1 MLMKLTGSVF
11 IVLCGGLAGIYI
23 SKRINEKTEFI
34 TQYISFL
41 TQAEAMINYANSDIK
56 YILNNVKSIPLLDQM
71 IKDTLN
77 YLNSDYDFRYAWEKS
92 VYSAFNRNQFEKED
106 LLLILAFGEEFG
118 NHGSDEEIMKI
129 RLNISN
135 VSERMTD
142 RKKENETK
150 MKLYRTLG
158 TFSGAIIAVLL
169 I

>member
-92 VYSAFNRNQFEKED
+92 VYSAFN
-106 LLLILAFGEEFG
+106 
-118 NHGSDEEIMKI
+118 
-129 RLNISN
+129 
-135 VSERMTD
+135 
-142 RKKENETK
+142 
-150 MKLYRTLG
+150 
-158 TFSGAIIAVLL
+158 
-169 I
+169 